1 MFLLQHT
8 PEEDITKLL
17 LIPKKTHGHSHTTCC
32 SRNGYAPDLGLN
44 EHEG

>member
-17 LIPKKTHGHSHTTCC
+17 LIPKKHMVILIPLVVLEMGMHRT
-32 SRNGYAPDLGLN
+32 
-44 EHEG
+44 